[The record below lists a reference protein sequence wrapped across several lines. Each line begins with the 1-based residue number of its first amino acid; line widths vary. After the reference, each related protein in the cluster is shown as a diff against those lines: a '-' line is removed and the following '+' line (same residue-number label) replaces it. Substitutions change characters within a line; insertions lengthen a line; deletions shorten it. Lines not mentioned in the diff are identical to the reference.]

1 MTVFGLIMERI
12 IKTAITGGIGSG
24 KSYVSSLLK
33 DRGIEVYDCDS
44 AAKRIMRETLSV
56 RKALT
61 NLIGQDA
68 YVDGKPN
75 KAVISKFLL
84 AAEENKKRIN
94 AIVHPAVA
102 DDFKASGLHFMEC
115 AILFESG
122 FDKLVDC
129 VACVSA
135 PIEVRVD
142 RIIVRDSITREKA
155 REWINCQM
163 SQEEIEAKSDFV
175 ILNDGNKPLE
185 PQIDEMLAALQLR

>member
-1 MTVFGLIMERI
+1 METIM
-12 IKTAITGGIGSG
+12 KAAITGGIGSG
-24 KSYVSSLLK
+24 KSYVCSLLES
-33 DRGIEVYDCDS
+33 RGIEVYDCDS
-44 AAKRIMRETLSV
+44 AAKRIMRESPSV

-61 NLIGQDA
+61 DLIGQDA
-68 YVDGKPN
+68 YADGKPD

-84 AAEENKKRIN
+84 DAEDNKKRIN

-102 DDFKASGLHFMEC
+102 DDFKASGLQFMEC

-129 VACVSA
+129 VVCVSA

-142 RIIVRDSITREKA
+142 RIIARDSITREKA

-163 SQEEIEAKSDFV
+163 SQEEMEAKSDFV
-175 ILNDGNKPLE
+175 ILNDGSKPLE
-185 PQIDEMLAALQLR
+185 PQIDDALAALRLR